1 MSINC
6 RKADD
11 GTPIMQVTGR
21 LDFNRRDEFIGILET
36 FLGEVATPEVH
47 VDCARLDYVDSSG
60 LGLLLVLR
68 DRVQR
73 LGSKV
78 ALIGC
83 SESVREVLETVQFGR
98 LFRMT

>member
-11 GTPIMQVTGR
+11 GTPVIQLIGR
-21 LDFNRRDEFIGILET
+21 LDFTRRDEFIGALDT
-36 FLGEVATPEVH
+36 FLSTVTTSEVH
-47 VDCARLDYVDSSG
+47 VDCTHLDYVDSSG

-68 DRVQR
+68 DRAQR

-83 SESVREVLETVQFGR
+83 SVSVREILETVQFGR
-98 LFRMT
+98 LFRMA